1 MVELW
6 YNKNMRFSDS
16 AGITRTAL
24 FSKIVLVLAA
34 IIALATGAFASGPIA
49 ARRSDSHVLRSA
61 PTAPSAG
68 RRSDSNEV
76 RPQQGHPRFQRRR
89 PAQVIVIPSPAYYYS
104 PYHFAVTPAVVNAP
118 FFCLEHGVGFISRVG
133 MIDHLGG
140 THKFALQH
148 AAAICPEDVDTCIF
162 ESVWPL
168 Y

>member
-1 MVELW
+1 M
-6 YNKNMRFSDS
+6 YFSDS
-16 AGITRTAL
+16 VGISRTVL

-49 ARRSDSHVLRSA
+49 ARRSDPHVLRSA
-61 PTAPSAG
+61 PSAPTSG
-68 RRSDSNEV
+68 RRSDSNDV

-89 PAQVIVIPSPAYYYS
+89 PPQVIVIPSPGYYYS
-104 PYHFAVTPAVVNAP
+104 PYHFAARPAVVNAP
-118 FFCLEHGVGFISRVG
+118 FFCLEHGIGFISRVG

>member
-1 MVELW
+1 MHL
-6 YNKNMRFSDS
+6 SDS
-16 AGITRTAL
+16 VGITRTGL

-34 IIALATGAFASGPIA
+34 VIALATGAFASGPLA
-49 ARRSDSHVLRSA
+49 ARRSDPQLVRSA
-61 PTAPSAG
+61 PSVPGSG
-68 RRSDSNEV
+68 RRSDSNDV
-76 RPQQGHPRFQRRR
+76 RSQQGHPRFHRRW
-89 PAQVIVIPSPAYYYS
+89 PVQVIVIPSPAHYYS
-104 PYHFAVTPAVVNAP
+104 PDHFAVRPTVVNAP